1 LGTDFN
7 FEGGIMGRQVLAAG
21 RPVDDQAL
29 VKFFHGVDQ

>member
-1 LGTDFN
+1 
-7 FEGGIMGRQVLAAG
+7 MGRQVLAAG